1 MLMSERRII
10 VCRTQAEA
18 AAQRIVLERLGYTV
32 NSNPIHFD
40 TAVWNGRP
48 AGGTDDIRDDVWLV
62 EGEK

>member
-1 MLMSERRII
+1 

-32 NSNPIHFD
+32 NSNPVHFD